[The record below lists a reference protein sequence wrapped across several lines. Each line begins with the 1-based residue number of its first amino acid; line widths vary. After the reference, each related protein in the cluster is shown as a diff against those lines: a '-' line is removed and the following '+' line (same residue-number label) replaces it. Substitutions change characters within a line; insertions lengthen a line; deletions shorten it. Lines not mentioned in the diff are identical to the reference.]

1 MALLFICLLIVV
13 QVHSFAPRVLPQHVL
28 RTPQK
33 RLAARTPQL
42 LDERVIKA
50 VEAMPGRR
58 VTAADA
64 ATKSGMSLDEAKTC
78 LVALAGV
85 LASEEGVAL
94 EVDSCGEVAFSFPA
108 NVRSSLRR
116 TSRRER
122 WRMRWRDKI
131 KPVAGKVGRTLF
143 GVGLVVNV
151 AVVWTM
157 IAAMSSSSS
166 SKSSDGEDRDRPSSY
181 SSSSPLT
188 TTSRSR
194 MPRQQGGGL
203 SFTVNAVDVLN
214 IVRFSDRSR
223 YYDTVL
229 RGQAPP
235 KMGTLEAVYSF
246 VFGDGDPNKGLADR
260 QLACAAEAIR
270 RAGGVVAAEELAPWL
285 LDPPPLPP
293 LEEKAPFDDRSA
305 TIFSTTTTAS
315 QNIQTTLPPL
325 TAATALTD
333 TSTTVNEQWLLP
345 VVTALGGV
353 PEVKTVGGA

>member
-1 MALLFICLLIVV
+1 
-13 QVHSFAPRVLPQHVL
+13 
-28 RTPQK
+28 
-33 RLAARTPQL
+33 
-42 LDERVIKA
+42 
-50 VEAMPGRR
+50 
-58 VTAADA
+58 
-64 ATKSGMSLDEAKTC
+64 
-78 LVALAGV
+78 
-85 LASEEGVAL
+85 
-94 EVDSCGEVAFSFPA
+94 
-108 NVRSSLRR
+108 
-116 TSRRER
+116 
-122 WRMRWRDKI
+122 MRWRDKI

-166 SKSSDGEDRDRPSSY
+166 SSSSSKSSDGEDRDRSSSY
-181 SSSSPLT
+181 SSSSPL
-188 TTSRSR
+188 
-194 MPRQQGGGL
+194 PRQQGGGL

-214 IVRFSDRSR
+214 MVRFSDRSR

-293 LEEKAPFDDRSA
+293 FEEKAPFDDRSA